1 MKARS
6 KELLDRATSA
16 MVAAIEVYNKP
27 DFPYRAESF
36 TILAANAWELLLK
49 AKWLQSHNNRLS
61 SLYVRQGGGA
71 KRKRIKKTKA
81 GNPFTHSL
89 VYVANKLREEDKL
102 NESAYRNVELLSELR
117 DSSIHFYHANPEFA
131 KKLQEIA
138 MAAVKNFNAAAREW
152 FGEDLSRFNF
162 YLMPLSFVEIPPQT
176 EGVMLNRAEQR
187 FLKLL
192 SQHEMKDTDDNL
204 PYAVAINIELRFVR
218 SKEKDAVPVKVT
230 DDPNAPAIR
239 LTEEQVREGY
249 PWDYKTLTERC
260 RERYEKFT
268 PNREYHDRR
277 KALYEDKRFV
287 YIRLL
292 DPGNPKSPKKP
303 FFNPSIFGE
312 LDKYYERKA

>member
-6 KELLDRATSA
+6 KELLERATSA
-16 MVAAIEVYNKP
+16 MIAAIEVYNKP

-36 TILAANAWELLLK
+36 TILTANAWELLLK
-49 AKWLQSHNNRLS
+49 AKWLQGHNNRLS

-89 VYVANKLREEDKL
+89 VYIANKLREEGKL

-117 DSSIHFYHANPEFA
+117 DSSIHLYQAKPEIA

-162 YLMPLSFVEIPPQT
+162 YLMPLSFVEMPTQT

-187 FLKLL
+187 FLKFL

-204 PYAVAINIELRFVR
+204 PYAVAVNIELRFVR
-218 SKEKDAVPVKVT
+218 SKEKGAVPVQVT
-230 DDPNAPAIR
+230 EDPNAPAVR
-239 LTEEQVREGY
+239 LTEEQVRERY
-249 PWDYKTLTERC
+249 PWDYRILTERC
-260 RERYEKFT
+260 RDRYDDFL
-268 PNREYHDRR
+268 PNQQYHERR
-277 KALYEDKRFV
+277 KALYEDKRYV
-287 YIRLL
+287 YIRQL
-292 DPGNPKSPKKP
+292 DPGNPKSAKKP
-303 FFNPSIFGE
+303 FFNPSIFNE
-312 LDKYYERKA
+312 LDKYYRKRG